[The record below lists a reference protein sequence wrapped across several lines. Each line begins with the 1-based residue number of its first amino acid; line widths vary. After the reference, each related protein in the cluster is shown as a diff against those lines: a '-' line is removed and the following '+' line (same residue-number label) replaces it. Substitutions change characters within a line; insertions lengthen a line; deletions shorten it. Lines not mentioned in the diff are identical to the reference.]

1 MIDDKKEIYDL
12 KQEPNN
18 SLDTKIN
25 NIDIEKDDESIFQN
39 SSIEGLT
46 PFSEDEAIRIWEE
59 YKKIYC

>member
-25 NIDIEKDDESIFQN
+25 NIDIEKDD
-39 SSIEGLT
+39 IEGLT